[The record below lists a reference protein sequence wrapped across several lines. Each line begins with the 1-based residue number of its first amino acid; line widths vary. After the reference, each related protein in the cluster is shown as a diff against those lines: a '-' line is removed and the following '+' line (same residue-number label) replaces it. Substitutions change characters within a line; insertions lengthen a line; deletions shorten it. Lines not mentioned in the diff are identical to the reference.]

1 MEDAVIV
8 EAVRTPL
15 GRRRG
20 ALATVHPADLLAD
33 LMLAT
38 FDRTGVDPS
47 SLDDVIVGCMEQIGP
62 QANTIGRVA
71 WLAAGLPESVP
82 ATTVERQCTSSQ
94 QALHFATM
102 GIQSGHYQAVLVGG
116 VESMS
121 QVPIGTSVTSIEGK
135 WYPQR
140 LEQRYAP
147 QADWGGVE
155 VSQFGSSEW
164 ITLNWGLEREDL
176 DAFSYRSHQRAGDAT
191 DRGEFEREIV
201 PVRLQGEDGA
211 DLVVSQDEGIRRD
224 TSLEKMSTLK
234 TIIEGGKTTAA
245 SSSQITDG
253 AAALLVM
260 SLSAAEAA
268 GLSPRARVKAM
279 TAVGHDFIQGL
290 TAPIPATEKV
300 LALAGLELAD
310 MDAIEVNEA
319 FASVVLGWKA
329 ALKIDDAWFDE
340 HVNPRGGAIALGHP
354 IGCSGVRLT
363 TTLLHQLEAV
373 GGRFGLQTMCG
384 SHGLAT
390 ATILERLG

>member
-1 MEDAVIV
+1 MEEAVIV

-38 FDRTGVDPS
+38 FDRTGVDPG

-82 ATTVERQCTSSQ
+82 ATTVERQCGSSQ
-94 QALHFATM
+94 QALHFATL
-102 GIQSGHYQAVLVGG
+102 GIQAGHYQAVLVGG

-121 QVPIGTSVTSIEGK
+121 QVPIGASVTSIEGK
-135 WYPQR
+135 WYPER
-140 LEQRYAP
+140 LEKRYEQDAE
-147 QADWGGVE
+147 WGGVE
-155 VSQFGSSEW
+155 VTQFASSEW
-164 ITLNWGLEREDL
+164 IILNWDLQREDL
-176 DAFSYRSHQRAGDAT
+176 DAYSYRSHQRAAAAT
-191 DRGEFEREIV
+191 DRGEFQREIV
-201 PVRLQGEDGA
+201 PVRVTADGGA
-211 DLVVSQDEGIRRD
+211 DSIVSQDEGIRRD
-224 TSLEKMSTLK
+224 TTLEKMSSLK
-234 TIIEGGKTTAA
+234 PIIDGGKTTAA

-260 SLSAAEAA
+260 SRTAAEAA
-268 GLSPRARVKAM
+268 GLTPRARVNAM
-279 TAVGHDFIQGL
+279 AAVGHDFIQGL

-300 LALAGLELAD
+300 LTRAGLELTD
-310 MDAIEVNEA
+310 MDAIEINEA

-329 ALKIDDAWFDE
+329 ALKIDDSWFDE
-340 HVNPRGGAIALGHP
+340 RVNPRGGAIALGHP
-354 IGCSGVRLT
+354 IGCSGARLT
-363 TTLLHQLEAV
+363 TTLLHQLEDT
-373 GGRFGLQTMCG
+373 GGRFGLQTMCA

>member
-20 ALATVHPADLLAD
+20 ALASVHPADLLAD

-38 FDRTGVDPS
+38 FQRTGVDPA

-82 ATTVERQCTSSQ
+82 ATTVERQCGSSQ

-102 GIQSGHYQAVLVGG
+102 GIQAGHYQAVLVGG

-121 QVPIGTSVTSIEGK
+121 QVPIGASVTSIEGK

-140 LEQRYAP
+140 LQERYEP
-147 QADWGGVE
+147 ESEWGGVE
-155 VSQFGSSEW
+155 VTQFASSEW
-164 ITLNWGLEREDL
+164 IALNWDIQRDEL
-176 DAFSYRSHQRAGDAT
+176 DQYSYRSHQRAAAAT
-191 DRGEFEREIV
+191 DRGAFQREIV
-201 PVRLQGEDGA
+201 PVVTAGA
-211 DLVVSQDEGIRRD
+211 DGTEAVVNQDEGIRRD
-224 TSLEKMSTLK
+224 TSLEKMGSLK
-234 TIIEGGKTTAA
+234 PIIEGGRTTAA
-245 SSSQITDG
+245 TSSQITDG

-260 SLSAAEAA
+260 SRSAAEAS
-268 GLSPRARVKAM
+268 GVTPRARVKAM
-279 TAVGHDFIQGL
+279 TAVGYDFIQGL

-300 LALAGLELAD
+300 LGVAGLGLTD
-310 MDAIEVNEA
+310 MDAVEVNEA

-329 ALKIDDAWFDE
+329 ALKVDEDWFDE
-340 HVNPRGGAIALGHP
+340 RVNPRGGAIALGHP
-354 IGCSGVRLT
+354 IGCSGARLT
-363 TTLLHQLEAV
+363 TTLLHQLEDT
-373 GGRFGLQTMCG
+373 GGRFGLQTMCA

>member
-20 ALATVHPADLLAD
+20 VLATVHPADLLAD
-33 LMLAT
+33 LMLAI
-38 FDRTGVDPS
+38 FDRSGVDPG
-47 SLDDVIVGCMEQIGP
+47 SLDDVIVGTMEQIGP

-71 WLAAGLPESVP
+71 WLAAGLPDQVP
-82 ATTVERQCTSSQ
+82 ATTVERQCASSQ

-102 GIQSGHYQAVLVGG
+102 GIQAGHYRAVLVGG

-121 QVPIGTSVTSIEGK
+121 QVPIGASVTSLDGK
-135 WYPQR
+135 WYPPR
-140 LEQRYAP
+140 LEDRYRP
-147 QADWGGVE
+147 QAEWGGVE
-155 VSQFGSSEW
+155 VTQFASSEW
-164 ITLNWGLEREDL
+164 IIQNWDLRREDL
-176 DAFSYRSHQRAGDAT
+176 DAYSYRSHQRAARAT
-191 DRGEFEREIV
+191 DRGDFRREIV
-201 PVRLQGEDGA
+201 PVHMASDTGSES
-211 DLVVSQDEGIRRD
+211 VVSEDEGIRRD
-224 TSLEKMSTLK
+224 TTMEKLGTLK
-234 TIIEGGKTTAA
+234 PIIEGGKTTAA

-260 SLSAAEAA
+260 SRSAAEAA
-268 GLSPRARVKAM
+268 GLAPRARIKAM

-300 LALAGLELAD
+300 LAGAGLELGD

-363 TTLLHQLEAV
+363 TTLLHHLEDT
-373 GGRFGLQTMCG
+373 GGRFGLQTMCA

>member
-20 ALATVHPADLLAD
+20 VLSSVHPADLLAD

-38 FDRTGVDPS
+38 FERTGIDPGS
-47 SLDDVIVGCMEQIGP
+47 IDDVIVGCMEQIGP

-82 ATTVERQCTSSQ
+82 ATTVERQCGSSQ
-94 QALHFATM
+94 QALHFGAM
-102 GIQSGHYQAVLVGG
+102 GIQAGHYEAVLVGG

-121 QVPIGTSVTSIEGK
+121 QVPIGASVTSIDGK
-135 WYPQR
+135 WYPPRMQK
-140 LEQRYAP
+140 RYEP
-147 QADWGGVE
+147 ESEWGGVE
-155 VSQFGSSEW
+155 VTQFASSEW
-164 ITLNWGLEREDL
+164 IILNWDLAREDL
-176 DAFSYRSHQRAGDAT
+176 DSYSYRSHQRAGAAT

-201 PVRLQGEDGA
+201 PVRVPTEDGG
-211 DLVVSQDEGIRRD
+211 DTVVTTDEGIRRD
-224 TSLEKMSTLK
+224 TTLEKMGTLK
-234 TIIEGGKTTAA
+234 PIIEGGKTTAA

-253 AAALLVM
+253 AAAVLLM
-260 SLSAAEAA
+260 SRAAAEKA
-268 GLSPRARVKAM
+268 GLTPRARIKAM

-300 LALAGLELAD
+300 LAKAD
-310 MDAIEVNEA
+310 MDLSELDAIEINEA

-329 ALKIDDAWFDE
+329 ALKIDDEWFDE

-354 IGCSGVRLT
+354 IGCSGARLT
-363 TTLLHQLEAV
+363 TTLLHQLEDS
-373 GGRFGLQTMCG
+373 GGRFGLQTMCA